1 MTSFGKS
8 EAELFGFAWLDE
20 GEELSRRSTIAGTV
34 KTSSGIAV
42 PARIIA
48 HTVDYIFWFDHVQ
61 TRSDGSYELK
71 NLPEGEWMVFAEPPF
86 DSETFQGFVE
96 SNQTMVSL
104 NDGDSK
110 SVDIVLQGSNVFG
123 KFVSSEKQRSRRD

>member
-20 GEELSRRSTIAGTV
+20 GEELSGGSTITGTV

-42 PARIIA
+42 PKARIIA

-71 NLPEGEWMVFAEPPF
+71 LAGRRM
-86 DSETFQGFVE
+86 DGFC
-96 SNQTMVSL
+96 
-104 NDGDSK
+104 
-110 SVDIVLQGSNVFG
+110 
-123 KFVSSEKQRSRRD
+123 